1 VVHKVVH
8 FIDSLEFGG
17 TEQALLNLLRG
28 LDPERWQRILFCRS
42 EPGLAR
48 LLEGAHE
55 LGIPIRPMPRLVG
68 KSVLTDL
75 PQLVRVLRNERPH
88 IFHAHLQWPLAS
100 KYGLL
105 AAALARVPGVVATS
119 QLFFV
124 PEHLPF
130 AQLQY
135 RVMAASVDRFI
146 AVSCEVAKRL
156 QETVGIAPNK
166 IRVVHNGIPP
176 EPYRKRANPSLR
188 AELTRGRAQPVVFTL
203 ARLDRQK
210 GIGYLLEAAVLVP
223 DAVFVVAGD
232 GPERESLQLKARELG
247 VEARVLFLGHR
258 RDVPDLLA
266 CCDLFVLPSLF
277 EGLPVSILEAMAA
290 GKPVISS
297 AIGGTNEAVID
308 GQTGLLVPPGNP
320 AELARAVTCLLSNP
334 TLAAQMAANARAR
347 VEQEFSAE
355 MMVQRVDA
363 IYEEL
368 LAARGEGHNL

>member
-1 VVHKVVH
+1 M
-8 FIDSLEFGG
+8 FPDDS
-17 TEQALLNLLRG
+17 
-28 LDPERWQRILFCRS
+28 DS
-42 EPGLAR
+42 
-48 LLEGAHE
+48 
-55 LGIPIRPMPRLVG
+55 
-68 KSVLTDL
+68 
-75 PQLVRVLRNERPH
+75 
-88 IFHAHLQWPLAS
+88 
-100 KYGLL
+100 
-105 AAALARVPGVVATS
+105 
-119 QLFFV
+119 
-124 PEHLPF
+124 
-130 AQLQY
+130 
-135 RVMAASVDRFI
+135 
-146 AVSCEVAKRL
+146 
-156 QETVGIAPNK
+156 
-166 IRVVHNGIPP
+166 
-176 EPYRKRANPSLR
+176 
-188 AELTRGRAQPVVFTL
+188 
-203 ARLDRQK
+203 
-210 GIGYLLEAAVLVP
+210 
-223 DAVFVVAGD
+223 
-232 GPERESLQLKARELG
+232 
-247 VEARVLFLGHR
+247 HR